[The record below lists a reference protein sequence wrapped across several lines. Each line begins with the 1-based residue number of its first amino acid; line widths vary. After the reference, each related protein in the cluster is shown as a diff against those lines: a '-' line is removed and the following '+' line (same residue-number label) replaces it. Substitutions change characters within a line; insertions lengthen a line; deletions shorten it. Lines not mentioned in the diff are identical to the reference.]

1 MTTREPPQPCIR
13 SGGHEAVKPC
23 REGVGRHRRA
33 AVPWVREDR
42 VAHLPREHGT
52 VTRGIMTSQSAASPG
67 ALPDEQRGEREEAAG
82 AARVAWCHSADIV

>member
-1 MTTREPPQPCIR
+1 MTAREPPQPCIR
-13 SGGHEAVKPC
+13 SGVHEAVKPC
-23 REGVGRHRRA
+23 REGGRRHRRA

-82 AARVAWCHSADIV
+82 AAPVVEHHSTDIA